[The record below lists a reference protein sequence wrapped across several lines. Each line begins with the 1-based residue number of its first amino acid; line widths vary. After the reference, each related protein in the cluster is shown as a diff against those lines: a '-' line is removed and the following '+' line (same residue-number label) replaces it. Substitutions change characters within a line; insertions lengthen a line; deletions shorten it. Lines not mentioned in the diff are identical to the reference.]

1 MVADKLRQHGV
12 RYQVLR
18 TELNKQMV
26 ETFRAGSV
34 KFGAQSFEGRQ
45 TAQVTGEWQREERA
59 IGAGA
64 LYVPLNQPKARLVLA
79 LLEPRAPDSLQA
91 WGSFNTAYEAKE
103 YMEDY
108 VAEDVARAQL
118 AADPALAAQF
128 RQKLADD
135 PAFANNPKARLAFF
149 ARRHASW
156 DERLNLYPVL
166 RTDVAPAP

>member
-1 MVADKLRQHGV
+1 MKVGV
-12 RYQVLR
+12 
-18 TELNKQMV
+18 
-26 ETFRAGSV
+26 
-34 KFGAQSFEGRQ
+34 QSFEGRQ
-45 TAQVTGEWQREERA
+45 TAQVTGEWQAEERA

-64 LYVPLNQPKARLVLA
+64 LYVPVNQAKARLVLA

-118 AADPALAAQF
+118 AADPQLAAQF

-135 PAFANNPKARLAFF
+135 PAFAHNPKARLAFF

-166 RTDVAPAP
+166 RTDVAPAGHAFRENISRSDIYEIFPK